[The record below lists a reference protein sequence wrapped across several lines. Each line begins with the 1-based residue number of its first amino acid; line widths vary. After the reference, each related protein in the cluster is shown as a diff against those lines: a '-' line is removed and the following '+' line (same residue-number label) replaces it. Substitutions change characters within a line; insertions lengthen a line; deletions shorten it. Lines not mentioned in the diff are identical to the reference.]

1 MKKTI
6 SFCLIFCLLLSAMCL
21 EVYAVT
27 DESTG
32 VEYTIRGYRST
43 LYLSGADLRETGF
56 HGELDNQI
64 LATGPSDVF
73 NYWGDVTD
81 AEFVE
86 KRSEYRQTLYDWVE
100 RVSAHRVVAHWNL
113 VDGYDRTLTDSDYLI
128 LKYFNI
134 PTDFKGTKTV
144 QREGIPFVFT
154 GDGNGNIKV
163 AVEKGIEGHHEATLY
178 IPEERIYDMYDDVFS
193 ERYSFSFIQRNS
205 KSPSNPNGLHDF
217 YTADSIQEGLEY
229 CKNNADLSETVNVD
243 VTKDWKV
250 FLNGKISYAINLNV
264 EYGTTSTAGN
274 TGKTNSTPTSQNGA
288 EPVTNGNAPENAL
301 HEMRTSPAEDIA
313 LTEENIL
320 SNIDGAVSS
329 VSALESTEVVE
340 SANQSEKS
348 TYIKIACVCAAV
360 LITAVAGVILY
371 VFRFKNTHNT
381 VKKHKK

>member
-6 SFCLIFCLLLSAMCL
+6 SFCVIFCLLLSAMCL

-32 VEYTIRGYRST
+32 VEYIIRNYRST
-43 LYLSGADLRETGF
+43 LSLRGADLRETGF
-56 HGELDNQI
+56 HGELDNKI
-64 LATGPSDVF
+64 LATGPSEVF

-81 AEFVE
+81 AAFVE

-100 RVSAHRVVAHWNL
+100 RVSAHRVVARWNL

-178 IPEERIYDMYDDVFS
+178 IPEERIYDMFDDIFS
-193 ERYSFSFIQRNS
+193 ERYSFTYIVPNS
-205 KSPSNPNGLHDF
+205 KTPTCPNGGCAV
-217 YTADSIQEGLEY
+217 YSAESIQEGLEY
-229 CKNNADLSETVNVD
+229 CKNNADLSEPVYVD
-243 VTKDWKV
+243 VTKDWRI
-250 FLNGKISYAINLNV
+250 FLNGKISYAITLNV
-264 EYGTTSTAGN
+264 EYGTTSTAGSME
-274 TGKTNSTPTSQNGA
+274 KTNSTPTSKNGA
-288 EPVTNGNAPENAL
+288 EGVTNGNAQENPL
-301 HEMRTSPAEDIA
+301 GEMHTSPVEDIS
-313 LTEENIL
+313 LTEGNIL
-320 SNIDGAVSS
+320 SDIDSTVSS

-340 SANQSEKS
+340 PANQSRKS
-348 TYIKIACVCAAV
+348 TYIKIAGVCAAAS
-360 LITAVAGVILY
+360 ITAGAGVLLY
-371 VFRFKNTHNT
+371 VFRFKKNPNAI
-381 VKKHKK
+381 KKHKK